1 MKAIYISIKPV
12 HLNRIISGEKTYE
25 FRNYIPKDGVDTLFV
40 YESSPVCELRYVI
53 KVGKIIEYPNKIL
66 KKGIGNEDFNKGEKN
81 SKYAYEIKDV
91 YRLEKFISLKKLRE
105 KYDFNPPQ
113 AYSYSK
119 KYPKL
124 TNYIMNSIKKPKI

>member
-66 KKGIGNEDFNKGEKN
+66 KKGIGNEEFNRGNKK
-81 SKYAYEIKDV
+81 SKYAYEIKEV
-91 YRLEKFISLKKLRE
+91 YKLDKFIPLKVLKE
-105 KYDFNPPQ
+105 DYGFNPPQ
-113 AYSYSK
+113 AYAYSDRYLKLTDYIINSK
-119 KYPKL
+119 K
-124 TNYIMNSIKKPKI
+124 IKA